1 MAMRMSLCMCRAED
15 NLPGLVLLGLRGR
28 LARVGAASTRR
39 GGGSRS
45 RGGGRRR
52 GVGGF
57 LSSGVTVVGIP
68 CRHEGLVI
76 GAAGGANGAGGL
88 EVGY

>member
-1 MAMRMSLCMCRAED
+1 MYIEHGYAHVTVYVSEKQRITYQDLFSSVSED
-15 NLPGLVLLGLRGR
+15 DLLE
-28 LARVGAASTRR
+28 LALLAPDVEVA
-39 GGGSRS
+39 
-45 RGGGRRR
+45 
-52 GVGGF
+52 VE
-57 LSSGVTVVGIP
+57 VTVVGIP